1 MSLMPTRFRHCLLAS
16 TLLAPAALHAAEAAA
31 PPPPDEITVTAS
43 RLDKARDS
51 ILPSLGA
58 SNTVIDR
65 VAIETQPQGADRGLQ
80 QVLLQIPGVAQDS
93 YGEIHVRNEHG
104 NVQYRING
112 VIIPES
118 ISGFGQTIDTRLAES
133 VSLLTGTLPA
143 QYGYR
148 TSAVINVVSQSGS
161 FDNGGDVGLY
171 GGSHG
176 TIQPSAT
183 IKGSSGGLNYFVSG
197 SYLQNDLGVENPTP
211 GVNALHDR
219 TEQYRGFVYLSDI
232 LSDTSRIS
240 VFGGSAVGRFQI
252 PNNPGQP
259 PAFPNAGPPP
269 PFVSGLLDQNQR
281 EQTHY
286 GVLAYQYS
294 GDALNLQVAPFIRYS
309 QTRFS
314 PDPRGGDI
322 VFNGFS
328 DASKLSSL
336 AFGVQAD
343 ASYKLSDHHTLRGGV
358 FFQNERT
365 RSSVLSQVLALPP
378 GDAVPAGPPIPILV
392 TGGKTGQLYGVYV
405 QDEWTLSPEL
415 TINAGVRFD
424 AVNAYTSEQQLSPR
438 LNLVYQPG
446 AATTIHAGYARDF
459 TPPPQELIGA
469 TTVARFDGT
478 TKASETKTAD
488 PVKAEREHYFDAG
501 VLQTLGRFSI
511 GLDGYYK
518 IKRNLLDEGQFGE
531 SLVLSPFNYAKGWA
545 WGVELATT
553 YKHGPVSLY
562 ANLARG
568 QEKAQNIVSSQFFFA
583 PDELAYI
590 AAHPIYTDHSQFW
603 TGSAGGSVTFHDGL
617 GTLVPS
623 ADLIYGDGLRAGDPG
638 GLVPN
643 GGKLPSYL
651 QVNFGIAQNFDGPGF
666 MKGVSLRFD
675 ITNIAD
681 ASYVIRD
688 GSGVGVGAPQFG
700 PRRAFF
706 GGIRKTF

>member
-1 MSLMPTRFRHCLLAS
+1 MSLVRIQFRHYLLLS
-16 TLLAPAALHAAEAAA
+16 TLLAPAGAHAAA
-31 PPPPDEITVTAS
+31 PAAPPADEITVTAS

-161 FDNGGDVGLY
+161 FDNGGDVGFY

-176 TIQPSAT
+176 TVQPSAT
-183 IKGSSGGLNYFVSG
+183 IKGSSGGLNFFVSG
-197 SYLQNDLGVENPTP
+197 SYLQNDLGVENPTSS
-211 GVNALHDR
+211 VTALHDR

-294 GDALNLQVAPFIRYS
+294 ADALNIQVAPFLRYS

-336 AFGVQAD
+336 AFGLQAD
-343 ASYKLSDHHTLRGGV
+343 ASYKLSDRHTLRGGV

-378 GDAVPAGPPIPILV
+378 GDTPPVGPPIPILV

-438 LNLVYQPG
+438 LNLVYQPNSG
-446 AATTIHAGYARDF
+446 TTIHAGYARDF

-478 TKASETKTAD
+478 TKAPQTPTAD

-531 SLVLSPFNYAKGWA
+531 SLVLSPFNYARGWA

-568 QEKAQNIVSSQFFFA
+568 QEKVRNIISSQFFFA

-603 TGSAGGSVTFHDGL
+603 TGSAGGSVTVHDAL

-623 ADLIYGDGLRAGDPG
+623 ADLIYGDGLRAGDPA

-666 MKGVSLRFD
+666 MKGVSVRFD